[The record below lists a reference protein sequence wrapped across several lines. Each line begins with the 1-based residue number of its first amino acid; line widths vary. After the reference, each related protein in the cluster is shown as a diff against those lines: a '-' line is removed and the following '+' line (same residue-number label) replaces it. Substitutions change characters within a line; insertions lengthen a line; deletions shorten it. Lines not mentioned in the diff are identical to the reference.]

1 MIENTE
7 ITARLI
13 SLKYHSSIS
22 VASFESGEERFT
34 LYGDRRMTS
43 LLADHIGEEIILNIE
58 NQYTWSWC
66 TLDENFIEE

>member
-13 SLKYHSSIS
+13 SLRYHSSIA
-22 VASFESGEERFT
+22 VASFESGEEKFT

-43 LLADHIGEEIILNIE
+43 PLIDYIGEEIILRIE
-58 NQYTWSWC
+58 NEYTWSWRVP
-66 TLDENFIEE
+66 DENFIEE